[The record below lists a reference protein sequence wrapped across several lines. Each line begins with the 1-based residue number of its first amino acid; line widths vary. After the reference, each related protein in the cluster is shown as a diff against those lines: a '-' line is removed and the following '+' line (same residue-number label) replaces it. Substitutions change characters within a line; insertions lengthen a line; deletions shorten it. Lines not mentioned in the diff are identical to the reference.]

1 MIHATPLLQP
11 SSAAGHPAADGA
23 VAPTPQVEAARTA
36 LGPEVGT
43 APGPEAEAARAAPA
57 PGVETA
63 HAASFA
69 QWRNLVNQSFVPLDV
84 QTDATEAF
92 RGRIRS
98 RVLDELSIVEVS
110 ANGHRVL
117 RTPSLISSSDRLYYK
132 LNLQL
137 SGHGLLIQDNREASL
152 RPGDLAVYDTHRP
165 YTLGFESDFRTLVLM
180 FPHEALDLPADAVGQ
195 LTAVRLPGDAGLG
208 RMISPFMAQLAEN
221 LDALSGNSG
230 QRLANNAVDLI
241 ATMFES
247 ELDARRETDAGSH
260 PELLA
265 RIRRYI
271 EANLGNPD
279 LSPAEIAAAH
289 YVSTRHL
296 HNIFAASGTTVAS
309 WIRARRLDHCR
320 RDLRDPILADRP
332 VGSIAARWGFLDA
345 AHFSRIFRS
354 SFGVPPSSYRRQD
367 A

>member
-1 MIHATPLLQP
+1 MTHATPLLQP
-11 SSAAGHPAADGA
+11 SSAAEHPAAESA
-23 VAPTPQVEAARTA
+23 AALAPPAEAARTA
-36 LGPEVGT
+36 HGSEVETGARLVT
-43 APGPEAEAARAAPA
+43 EAARTVPA

-63 HAASFA
+63 HAASFD
-69 QWRNLVNQSFVPLDV
+69 QWRSLVNQSFVPLDV
-84 QTDATEAF
+84 QTDETDGF

-117 RTPSLISSSDRLYYK
+117 RTPSLISSTDRLYYK

-271 EANLGNPD
+271 EANLGNPE

-367 A
+367 T